1 MAGQLHEH
9 NIIGENLTRDQIEE
23 LQQFGALEWTSRDI
37 AIYFRFDID
46 QFTAEYNDP
55 NSTVSFTI
63 KRGQLQALAT
73 INKAIL
79 ANAEAGDLPSVNH
92 LEKIRRERAFK
103 TSKLDIFGTFDDEK
117 SFRRVY
123 EYIAEDRTND
133 LSTGERLFLDLL
145 TIINSFDRQ
154 FGKRATVK
162 LLTQQLGFS
171 YDRAVDYYNQA
182 DNLFYSNRNTT
193 KDALRNKYAELLE
206 DLAHAAKN
214 AATTPKDYEA
224 VSEII
229 AKAAKIRKLD
239 EPEIKTAGRNV
250 SVSSARILVD
260 PRSAGASVDK
270 PTGGERPNSTAPHPR
285 GGEEPP
291 SSRSTHRRREH
302 HRTDGKWEIARKL
315 KHRKRRRTRIRSS

>member
-1 MAGQLHEH
+1 MSGQLSEH
-9 NIIGENLTRDQIEE
+9 DTIGANLTHDQIEE
-23 LQQFGALEWTSRDI
+23 LQQLGALEWTPSDI
-37 AIYFRFDID
+37 AVYFKFDID

-55 NSTVSFTI
+55 NSAVSFAI

-79 ANAEAGDLPSVNH
+79 ANAEAGDLPSANH

-103 TSKLDIFGTFDDEK
+103 TSKLDIFGTFDNEK

-123 EYIAEDRTND
+123 EYIADGRAND
-133 LSTGERLFLDLL
+133 LSADERLFLDLL
-145 TIINSFDRQ
+145 TIVNSFDRQ
-154 FGKRATVK
+154 FGKRATIK
-162 LLTQQLGFS
+162 FMTQQLNFS

-214 AATTPKDYEA
+214 TATTPKDYEA

-239 EPEIKTAGRNV
+239 EPEIQKLPAEMYLRQVRVFSLTPEVLGLPSINRQEV
-250 SVSSARILVD
+250 SDQIQQLHI
-260 PRSAGASVDK
+260 PEMEK
-270 PTGGERPNSTAPHPR
+270 
-285 GGEEPP
+285 
-291 SSRSTHRRREH
+291 SRLRREALIE
-302 HRTDGKWEIARKL
+302 DVNIIELLENGKSREN
-315 KHRKRRRTRIRSS
+315 

>member
-1 MAGQLHEH
+1 MAEQLHER
-9 NIIGENLTRDQIEE
+9 NIIGEKLTHDQIEE
-23 LQQFGALEWTSRDI
+23 LQQLGALEWTPRDI
-37 AIYFRFDID
+37 AVYFKFDID

-55 NSTVSFTI
+55 NSAVSFAI

-103 TSKLDIFGTFDDEK
+103 TSKLDIFGTFDNEK

-123 EYIAEDRTND
+123 EYIAEGRAND
-133 LSTGERLFLDLL
+133 LSTDERLFLDLL

-154 FGKRATVK
+154 FGKRAAVK
-162 LLTQQLGFS
+162 FLTQQLGFS

-239 EPEIKTAGRNV
+239 EPEIQKLPAEMYLRQVRVFSLTPEVLGLPSINRQEV
-250 SVSSARILVD
+250 SDQIQQLHI
-260 PRSAGASVDK
+260 PEMEK
-270 PTGGERPNSTAPHPR
+270 
-285 GGEEPP
+285 
-291 SSRSTHRRREH
+291 SRLRREALIE
-302 HRTDGKWEIARKL
+302 DVNIIELLENGKSREN
-315 KHRKRRRTRIRSS
+315 